1 MNFENFVGYFSELF
15 TTVVTFFLAYSIIKR
30 DHKYLGNL
38 LIGSGVASIGG
49 YTLCIFIYDIAATPW
64 VIHLF
69 LPIGMSWIMFGTLC
83 LYFGFQVLNNS
94 VKWFDKKRRW
104 IPYLVV
110 WAIYTVWI
118 LADQSLLHIESLAP
132 VKTQFAVSGLAIMVL
147 FLFFFLIKTMIEIV
161 KTLKIVKGTM
171 NKRLKIIL
179 YGIIVM
185 IFAIVEVIPAHLFEG
200 LVVLA
205 YVFFYIICIGAA
217 IIAYAFLKKFPDDDS
232 VETQEEEEE
241 LTVLNRTNTRN

>member
-1 MNFENFVGYFSELF
+1 
-15 TTVVTFFLAYSIIKR
+15 
-30 DHKYLGNL
+30 
-38 LIGSGVASIGG
+38 
-49 YTLCIFIYDIAATPW
+49 
-64 VIHLF
+64 
-69 LPIGMSWIMFGTLC
+69 
-83 LYFGFQVLNNS
+83 
-94 VKWFDKKRRW
+94 
-104 IPYLVV
+104 
-110 WAIYTVWI
+110 
-118 LADQSLLHIESLAP
+118 
-132 VKTQFAVSGLAIMVL
+132 
-147 FLFFFLIKTMIEIV
+147 
-161 KTLKIVKGTM
+161 M